1 MPSEAAKKRKEK
13 KKGQGRGKPVAK
25 AQTNGAVN
33 GNGTTNGTTL
43 NGSLDNKFA
52 QIKLSHLSVAGVLA
66 SHPES
71 RDLHLSTISLRYHG
85 AELLTDA
92 SCELN
97 SGRRYGLLGANGCG
111 M

>member
-13 KKGQGRGKPVAK
+13 KKNQGKGKPAAAK
-25 AQTNGAVN
+25 TNGTEQTNGNAP
-33 GNGTTNGTTL
+33 

-52 QIKLSHLSVAGVLA
+52 KIKLSNLSVAGVLA
-66 SHPES
+66 SHPEA

-92 SCELN
+92 AVELN
-97 SGRRYGLLGANGCG
+97 SGRRYGLLGPNGCG

>member
-13 KKGQGRGKPVAK
+13 KKAQGKGKPPASK
-25 AQTNGAVN
+25 TNGTAVN
-33 GNGTTNGTTL
+33 GDTP
-43 NGSLDNKFA
+43 NGSLDEKLA
-52 QIKLSHLSVAGVLA
+52 QIKLSNLSVSGVLS

-92 SCELN
+92 DCELN
-97 SGRRYGLLGANGCG
+97 SGRRYGLLGENGCG
-111 M
+111 K

>member
-13 KKGQGRGKPVAK
+13 KKAQGKGKPAAK
-25 AQTNGAVN
+25 T
-33 GNGTTNGTTL
+33 NGTTNGTTNGDAP
-43 NGSLDNKFA
+43 NGSLENQMAK
-52 QIKLSHLSVAGVLA
+52 IKLSNLSVSGVLA

-92 SCELN
+92 DCELN
-97 SGRRYGLLGANGCG
+97 SGRRYGLLGENGCG
-111 M
+111 MLL